1 MEILKPHLKNYLGA
15 IFGAVIS
22 IIVAAGAS
30 LLQPRVLQFI
40 LDNLLKND
48 RQAMFNYG
56 MILIALA
63 VIGVIAGILN
73 VYFAARI
80 AQGVTSDLRE
90 QTYCKI
96 QTFSLSNIEK
106 FSASTLVVRL
116 INDMNQVLNV
126 VMTTF
131 MQVLRMP
138 IMIIGAFVLGII
150 TIPRFWW
157 LQVVMFLAV
166 ALVIGLTFP
175 QLGKM
180 FDRFQKKLDRSNTI
194 AKEAMQGIRV
204 VKSFNQQKNEEV
216 RFGEVSDEMNDLN
229 IKIGYVFSCL
239 LPAFFLVCNVGITAV
254 VYLVGINVENDPSEL
269 AAITSYIGYLMQ
281 MLFTLAFGGMTMA
294 MYARGFVSLGRI
306 KEVLDTK
313 PDLTFD
319 PKAPEV
325 ELDGAVEFD
334 NVSFTYPD
342 AEHETLKNISFKV
355 APGESIGIIG
365 ATGSG
370 KSTLAQLMTRL
381 YDPTS
386 GVVKVGGVDLREVNE
401 SSLRKAV
408 SLVLQKALL
417 FSGKIS
423 DNLRQGDRNATTK
436 DFRWAARIS
445 QAAEFVERYDDQYEH
460 QVEERSANF
469 SGGQKQRL
477 SITRGVVGKPKVLI
491 LDDSTS
497 ALDAKSE
504 KRVKEALEKE
514 LTQTTTF
521 VIAEKI
527 FSVMDADKIMVLDQG
542 QIVALGSHQELLAT
556 SQVYREIYE
565 TQRAKDKIEEGEAVN
580 EGF

>member
-15 IFGAVIS
+15 IIGAVIS

-30 LLQPRVLQFI
+30 LLQPRILQFI

-73 VYFAARI
+73 VYFAARV

-90 QTYCKI
+90 ETYRKI

-138 IMIIGAFVLGII
+138 IMIIGAFVLGIV

-204 VKSFNQQKNEEV
+204 IKSFNQQENEEE

-254 VYLVGINVENDPSEL
+254 VYLVGINVENNPGEL

-319 PKAPEV
+319 PNAPEV
-325 ELDGAVEFD
+325 ELDGTVEFD
-334 NVSFTYPD
+334 NVSFAYPG
-342 AEHETLKNISFKV
+342 AENETLKNISFKV
-355 APGESIGIIG
+355 APGESIGVIG

-401 SSLRKAV
+401 GSLRKAV

-460 QVEERSANF
+460 PVEERSANF

-514 LTQTTTF
+514 LTQTTF

-527 FSVMDADKIMVLDQG
+527 FSVMDADRIMVLDQG
-542 QIVALGSHQELLAT
+542 QIVALGSHQELLAN

-565 TQRAKDKIEEGEAVN
+565 TQRAKDKIEEGEL
-580 EGF
+580 

>member
-15 IFGAVIS
+15 IIGAVIS

-30 LLQPRVLQFI
+30 LLQPRILQFI

-73 VYFAARI
+73 VYFAARV

-90 QTYCKI
+90 ETYRKI

-138 IMIIGAFVLGII
+138 IMIIGAFVLGIV

-204 VKSFNQQKNEEV
+204 IKSFNQQENEEE

-254 VYLVGINVENDPSEL
+254 VYLVGINVENNPGEL

-319 PKAPEV
+319 PNAPEV
-325 ELDGAVEFD
+325 ELDGTVEFD
-334 NVSFTYPD
+334 NVSFAYPG
-342 AEHETLKNISFKV
+342 AENETLKNISFKV
-355 APGESIGIIG
+355 APGESIGVIG

-401 SSLRKAV
+401 GSLRKAV

-460 QVEERSANF
+460 PVEERSANF

-527 FSVMDADKIMVLDQG
+527 FSVMDADRIMVLDQG
-542 QIVALGSHQELLAT
+542 QIVALGSHQELLAD

-565 TQRAKDKIEEGEAVN
+565 TQRAKDKIEEGEL
-580 EGF
+580 

>member
-15 IFGAVIS
+15 IIGAVIS

-30 LLQPRVLQFI
+30 LLQPRILQFI

-73 VYFAARI
+73 VYFAARV
-80 AQGVTSDLRE
+80 AQGVTSDLRGE
-90 QTYCKI
+90 TYRKI

-138 IMIIGAFVLGII
+138 IMIIGAFVLGIV

-204 VKSFNQQKNEEV
+204 IKSFNQQENEEE

-254 VYLVGINVENDPSEL
+254 VYLVGINVENNPGEL

-319 PKAPEV
+319 PNAPEV
-325 ELDGAVEFD
+325 ELDGTVEFD
-334 NVSFTYPD
+334 NVSFAYPG
-342 AEHETLKNISFKV
+342 AENETLKNISFKV
-355 APGESIGIIG
+355 ALGESIGVIG

-401 SSLRKAV
+401 GSLRKAV

-460 QVEERSANF
+460 PVEERSANF

-527 FSVMDADKIMVLDQG
+527 FSVMDADRIMVLDQG
-542 QIVALGSHQELLAT
+542 QIVALGSHQELLAN

-565 TQRAKDKIEEGEAVN
+565 TQRAKDKIEEGEL
-580 EGF
+580 

>member
-15 IFGAVIS
+15 IIGAVIS

-30 LLQPRVLQFI
+30 LLQPRILQFI

-73 VYFAARI
+73 VYFAARV

-90 QTYCKI
+90 ETYRKI

-138 IMIIGAFVLGII
+138 IMIIGAFVLGIV

-204 VKSFNQQKNEEV
+204 IKSFNQQENEEE

-254 VYLVGINVENDPSEL
+254 VYLVGINVENNPGEL

-294 MYARGFVSLGRI
+294 MYARGFISLGRI

-319 PKAPEV
+319 PNAPEV
-325 ELDGAVEFD
+325 ELDGTVEFD
-334 NVSFTYPD
+334 NVSFAYPG
-342 AEHETLKNISFKV
+342 AENETLKNISFKV
-355 APGESIGIIG
+355 APGESIGVIG

-401 SSLRKAV
+401 GSLRKAV

-460 QVEERSANF
+460 PVEERSANF

-527 FSVMDADKIMVLDQG
+527 FSVMDADRIMVLDQG
-542 QIVALGSHQELLAT
+542 QIVALGSHQELLAN

-565 TQRAKDKIEEGEAVN
+565 TQRAKDKIEEGEL
-580 EGF
+580 

>member
-15 IFGAVIS
+15 IIGAVIS

-30 LLQPRVLQFI
+30 LLQPRILQFI

-56 MILIALA
+56 MILITLA

-73 VYFAARI
+73 VYFAARV

-90 QTYCKI
+90 ETYRKI

-138 IMIIGAFVLGII
+138 IMIIGAFVLGIV

-204 VKSFNQQKNEEV
+204 IKSFNQQENEEE

-254 VYLVGINVENDPSEL
+254 VYLVGINVENNPGEL

-319 PKAPEV
+319 PNAPEV
-325 ELDGAVEFD
+325 ELDGTVEFD
-334 NVSFTYPD
+334 NVSFAYPG
-342 AEHETLKNISFKV
+342 AENETLKNISFKV
-355 APGESIGIIG
+355 APGESIGVIG

-401 SSLRKAV
+401 GSLRKAV

-460 QVEERSANF
+460 PVEERSANF

-527 FSVMDADKIMVLDQG
+527 FSVMDADRIMVLDQG
-542 QIVALGSHQELLAT
+542 QIVALGSHQELLAN

-565 TQRAKDKIEEGEAVN
+565 TQRAKDKIEEGEL
-580 EGF
+580 

>member
-15 IFGAVIS
+15 IIGAVIS

-30 LLQPRVLQFI
+30 LLQPRILQFI

-73 VYFAARI
+73 VYFAARV

-90 QTYCKI
+90 ETYRKI

-138 IMIIGAFVLGII
+138 IMIIGAFVLGIV

-204 VKSFNQQKNEEV
+204 IKSFNQQENEEE

-254 VYLVGINVENDPSEL
+254 VYLVGINVENNPGEL

-319 PKAPEV
+319 PNAPEV
-325 ELDGAVEFD
+325 ELDGTVEFD
-334 NVSFTYPD
+334 NVSFAYPG
-342 AEHETLKNISFKV
+342 AENEMLKNISFKV
-355 APGESIGIIG
+355 APGESIGVIG

-401 SSLRKAV
+401 GSLRKAV

-460 QVEERSANF
+460 PVEERSANF

-521 VIAEKI
+521 VITEKI
-527 FSVMDADKIMVLDQG
+527 FSVMDADRIMVLDQG
-542 QIVALGSHQELLAT
+542 QIVALGSHQELLVN
-556 SQVYREIYE
+556 SQVYRDIYE
-565 TQRAKDKIEEGEAVN
+565 TQRAKDKIEEGEL
-580 EGF
+580 

>member
-15 IFGAVIS
+15 IIGAVIS

-30 LLQPRVLQFI
+30 LLQPRILQFI

-56 MILIALA
+56 IILIALA

-73 VYFAARI
+73 VYFAARV

-90 QTYCKI
+90 ETYRKI

-138 IMIIGAFVLGII
+138 IMIIGAFVLGIV

-204 VKSFNQQKNEEV
+204 IKSFNQQENEEE

-254 VYLVGINVENDPSEL
+254 VYLVGINVENNPGEL

-319 PKAPEV
+319 PNAPEV
-325 ELDGAVEFD
+325 ELDGTVEFD
-334 NVSFTYPD
+334 NVSFAYPG
-342 AEHETLKNISFKV
+342 AENEMLKNISFKV
-355 APGESIGIIG
+355 APGESIGVIG

-401 SSLRKAV
+401 GSLRKAV

-460 QVEERSANF
+460 PVEERSANF

-521 VIAEKI
+521 VITEKI
-527 FSVMDADKIMVLDQG
+527 FSVMDADRIMVLDQG
-542 QIVALGSHQELLAT
+542 QIVALGSHQELLVN
-556 SQVYREIYE
+556 SQVYRDIYE
-565 TQRAKDKIEEGEAVN
+565 TQRAKDKIEEGEL
-580 EGF
+580 

>member
-15 IFGAVIS
+15 ILGAVIS

-30 LLQPRVLQFI
+30 LLQPRILQFI

-48 RQAMFNYG
+48 RQAMFKEG
-56 MILIALA
+56 MFLIALA

-73 VYFAARI
+73 VYFAARV
-80 AQGVTSDLRE
+80 AQGVTSDLRQ
-90 QTYCKI
+90 QTYEKI

-138 IMIIGAFVLGII
+138 IMIIGAFVMGIV

-157 LQVVMFLAV
+157 LQVAMFLAV
-166 ALVIGLTFP
+166 LLVIGLTFP

-180 FDRFQKKLDRSNTI
+180 FDRYQKKLDRSNTI
-194 AKEAMQGIRV
+194 AKEVMQGIRV
-204 VKSFNQQKNEEV
+204 IKSFNQQTNEEK
-216 RFGEVSDEMNDLN
+216 RFGEVADDMNDLN

-254 VYLVGINVENDPSEL
+254 VYLVGINVENNPGEL

-334 NVSFTYPD
+334 NVSFAYPG

-355 APGESIGIIG
+355 VPGESIGVIG

-401 SSLRKAV
+401 ASLRKAV

-542 QIVALGSHQELLAT
+542 QLIAWGSHQELLAT

-565 TQRAKDKIEEGEAVN
+565 TQRAKDRIEEGEL
-580 EGF
+580 

>member
-15 IFGAVIS
+15 ILGAVIS

-48 RQAMFNYG
+48 RQAMFKYG

-73 VYFAARI
+73 VYFAARV

-138 IMIIGAFVLGII
+138 IMIIGAFVLGIV

-204 VKSFNQQKNEEV
+204 IKSFNQQKNEEV

-334 NVSFTYPD
+334 NVSFAYPD

-401 SSLRKAV
+401 GSLRKAV

-542 QIVALGSHQELLAT
+542 QLVALGSHQELLAT
-556 SQVYREIYE
+556 SDIYREIYE
-565 TQRAKDKIEEGEAVN
+565 TQRAKDKIEEGEL
-580 EGF
+580 

>member
-15 IFGAVIS
+15 IIGAVIS

-30 LLQPRVLQFI
+30 LLQPRILQFI

-63 VIGVIAGILN
+63 VVGVIAGILN
-73 VYFAARI
+73 VYFAARV

-90 QTYCKI
+90 ETYCKI

-138 IMIIGAFVLGII
+138 IMIIGAFVLGIV

-204 VKSFNQQKNEEV
+204 IKSFNQQENEEE

-254 VYLVGINVENDPSEL
+254 VYLVGINVENNPGEL

-319 PKAPEV
+319 PNAPEV
-325 ELDGAVEFD
+325 ELDGTVEFD
-334 NVSFTYPD
+334 NVTFAYPG
-342 AEHETLKNISFKV
+342 AENETLKNISFKV
-355 APGESIGIIG
+355 APGESIGVIG

-401 SSLRKAV
+401 GSLRKAV

-460 QVEERSANF
+460 PVEERSANF

-497 ALDAKSE
+497 ALDAKLE

-527 FSVMDADKIMVLDQG
+527 FSVMDADRIMVLDQG
-542 QIVALGSHQELLAT
+542 QIVALGSHQELLAN

-565 TQRAKDKIEEGEAVN
+565 TQRAKDKIEEGGN
-580 EGF
+580 

>member
-15 IFGAVIS
+15 ILGAVIS

-30 LLQPRVLQFI
+30 LLQPRILQFI

-48 RQAMFNYG
+48 RQAMFKEG
-56 MILIALA
+56 MLLIALA
-63 VIGVIAGILN
+63 VVGVIAGILN
-73 VYFAARI
+73 VYFAARV
-80 AQGVTSDLRE
+80 AQGVTSDLRQ
-90 QTYCKI
+90 QTYEKI

-138 IMIIGAFVLGII
+138 IMIIGAFVMGIV

-157 LQVVMFLAV
+157 LQVAMFLAV
-166 ALVIGLTFP
+166 LLVIGLTFP

-180 FDRFQKKLDRSNTI
+180 FDRYQKKLDRSNTI

-204 VKSFNQQKNEEV
+204 IKSFNQQTNEEK
-216 RFGEVSDEMNDLN
+216 RFGEVADDMNDLN

-254 VYLVGINVENDPSEL
+254 VYLVGINVGNNPGEL

-334 NVSFTYPD
+334 NVSFAYPG

-355 APGESIGIIG
+355 APGESIGVIG

-401 SSLRKAV
+401 ASLRKAV

-436 DFRWAARIS
+436 DFRWAAKIS

-542 QIVALGSHQELLAT
+542 QIVAWGSHQELLAT
-556 SQVYREIYE
+556 SKVYREIYE
-565 TQRAKDKIEEGEAVN
+565 TQRAKDKIEEGELQ
-580 EGF
+580 

>member
-15 IFGAVIS
+15 ILGAVIS

-30 LLQPRVLQFI
+30 LLQPRILQFI

-48 RQAMFNYG
+48 RQAMFKEG
-56 MILIALA
+56 MLLIALA

-73 VYFAARI
+73 VYFAARV
-80 AQGVTSDLRE
+80 AQGVTSDLRQ
-90 QTYCKI
+90 QTYEKI

-138 IMIIGAFVLGII
+138 IMIIGAFVMGIV

-157 LQVVMFLAV
+157 LQVAMFLAV
-166 ALVIGLTFP
+166 LLVIGLTFP

-180 FDRFQKKLDRSNTI
+180 FDRYQKKLDRSNTI

-204 VKSFNQQKNEEV
+204 IKSFNQQTNEEK
-216 RFGEVSDEMNDLN
+216 RFGEVADDMNDLN

-254 VYLVGINVENDPSEL
+254 VYLVGINVENNPGEL

-334 NVSFTYPD
+334 NVSFVYPG

-355 APGESIGIIG
+355 ASGESIGVIG

-401 SSLRKAV
+401 ASLRKAV

-436 DFRWAARIS
+436 DFRWAAKIS

-542 QIVALGSHQELLAT
+542 QLIALGSHQELLAT

-565 TQRAKDKIEEGEAVN
+565 TQRAKDKIEEGEL
-580 EGF
+580 

>member
-15 IFGAVIS
+15 IIGAVIS

-30 LLQPRVLQFI
+30 LLQPRILQFI

-73 VYFAARI
+73 VYFAARV

-90 QTYCKI
+90 ETYRKI

-138 IMIIGAFVLGII
+138 IMIIGAFVLGIV

-204 VKSFNQQKNEEV
+204 IKSFNQQENEEE

-254 VYLVGINVENDPSEL
+254 VYLVGINVENNPGEL

-319 PKAPEV
+319 PNAPEV
-325 ELDGAVEFD
+325 ELDGTVEFD
-334 NVSFTYPD
+334 NVTFAYPG
-342 AEHETLKNISFKV
+342 AENETLKNISFKV
-355 APGESIGIIG
+355 APGESIGVIG

-401 SSLRKAV
+401 GSLRKAV

-460 QVEERSANF
+460 PVEERSANF

-527 FSVMDADKIMVLDQG
+527 FSVMDADRIMVLDQG
-542 QIVALGSHQELLAT
+542 QIVALGSHQELLAN

-565 TQRAKDKIEEGEAVN
+565 TQRAKDKIEEGEL
-580 EGF
+580 

>member
-15 IFGAVIS
+15 ILGAVIS

-30 LLQPRVLQFI
+30 LLQPRILQFI

-48 RQAMFNYG
+48 RQAMFKEG
-56 MILIALA
+56 MFLIALA

-73 VYFAARI
+73 VYFAARV
-80 AQGVTSDLRE
+80 AQGVTSDLRQ
-90 QTYCKI
+90 QTYEKI

-138 IMIIGAFVLGII
+138 IMIIGAFVMGIV

-166 ALVIGLTFP
+166 LLVIGLTFP

-180 FDRFQKKLDRSNTI
+180 FDRYQKKLDRSNTI

-204 VKSFNQQKNEEV
+204 IKSFNQQTNEEK
-216 RFGEVSDEMNDLN
+216 RFGEVADDMNDLN

-254 VYLVGINVENDPSEL
+254 VYLVGINVENNPGEL

-334 NVSFTYPD
+334 NVSFAYPG

-355 APGESIGIIG
+355 APGESIGVIG

-401 SSLRKAV
+401 ASLRKAV

-436 DFRWAARIS
+436 DFRWAAKIS

-542 QIVALGSHQELLAT
+542 QIVAWGSHQELLAT

-565 TQRAKDKIEEGEAVN
+565 TQRAKDKIEEGEL
-580 EGF
+580 

>member
-15 IFGAVIS
+15 IIGAVIS

-30 LLQPRVLQFI
+30 LLQPRILQFI

-73 VYFAARI
+73 VYFAARV

-90 QTYCKI
+90 ETYRKI

-138 IMIIGAFVLGII
+138 IMIIGAFVLGIV

-204 VKSFNQQKNEEV
+204 IKSFNQQENEEE

-254 VYLVGINVENDPSEL
+254 VYLVGINVENNPSEL

-319 PKAPEV
+319 PNAPEV
-325 ELDGAVEFD
+325 ELDGTVEFD
-334 NVSFTYPD
+334 NVSFAYPG
-342 AEHETLKNISFKV
+342 AENETLKNISFKV
-355 APGESIGIIG
+355 ASGESIGVIG

-401 SSLRKAV
+401 GSLRKAV

-460 QVEERSANF
+460 PVEERSANF

-527 FSVMDADKIMVLDQG
+527 FSVMDADLIMVLDQG
-542 QIVALGSHQELLAT
+542 QIVALGSHQELLAN

-565 TQRAKDKIEEGEAVN
+565 TQRAKDKIEEGEL
-580 EGF
+580 

>member
-15 IFGAVIS
+15 ILGAVIS

-30 LLQPRVLQFI
+30 LLQPRILQFI

-48 RQAMFNYG
+48 RQAMFKEG
-56 MILIALA
+56 MLLIALA

-73 VYFAARI
+73 VYFAARV
-80 AQGVTSDLRE
+80 AQGVTSDLRQQAYE
-90 QTYCKI
+90 KI

-138 IMIIGAFVLGII
+138 IMIIGAFVMGIV
-150 TIPRFWW
+150 TVPRFWW
-157 LQVVMFLAV
+157 LQVAMFLAV
-166 ALVIGLTFP
+166 LLVIGLTFP

-180 FDRFQKKLDRSNTI
+180 FDRYQKKLDRSNTI

-204 VKSFNQQKNEEV
+204 IKSFNQQTNEEK
-216 RFGEVSDEMNDLN
+216 RFGEVADDMNDLN

-254 VYLVGINVENDPSEL
+254 VYLVGINVENNPGEL

-306 KEVLDTK
+306 KEILDTK

-334 NVSFTYPD
+334 NVSFAYPG

-355 APGESIGIIG
+355 APGELIGVIG

-401 SSLRKAV
+401 ASLRKAV

-436 DFRWAARIS
+436 DFRWAAKIS

-477 SITRGVVGKPKVLI
+477 SITRGIVGKPKVLI

-542 QIVALGSHQELLAT
+542 QLIALGSHQELLAT

-565 TQRAKDKIEEGEAVN
+565 TQRAKDKIEEGEL
-580 EGF
+580 

>member
-15 IFGAVIS
+15 ILGAVIS

-30 LLQPRVLQFI
+30 LLQPRILQFI

-48 RQAMFNYG
+48 RQAMFKEG
-56 MILIALA
+56 MLLIALA

-73 VYFAARI
+73 VYFAARV
-80 AQGVTSDLRE
+80 AQGVTSDLRQ
-90 QTYCKI
+90 QTYEKI

-138 IMIIGAFVLGII
+138 IMIIGAFVMGIV

-157 LQVVMFLAV
+157 LQVAMFLAV
-166 ALVIGLTFP
+166 LLVIGLTFP

-180 FDRFQKKLDRSNTI
+180 FDRYQKKLDRSNTI

-204 VKSFNQQKNEEV
+204 IKSFNQQTNEEK
-216 RFGEVSDEMNDLN
+216 RFGEVADDMNDLN

-254 VYLVGINVENDPSEL
+254 VYLVGINVENNPGEL

-306 KEVLDTK
+306 KEILDTK

-334 NVSFTYPD
+334 NVSFAYPG

-355 APGESIGIIG
+355 APGELIGVIG

-401 SSLRKAV
+401 ASLRKAV

-436 DFRWAARIS
+436 DFRWAAKIS

-477 SITRGVVGKPKVLI
+477 SITRGIVGKPKVLI

-556 SQVYREIYE
+556 SQIYREIYE
-565 TQRAKDKIEEGEAVN
+565 TQRAKDKIEEGEL
-580 EGF
+580 

>member
-15 IFGAVIS
+15 ILGAVIS

-30 LLQPRVLQFI
+30 LLQPRILQFI

-48 RQAMFNYG
+48 RQAMFKEG
-56 MILIALA
+56 MLLIALA

-73 VYFAARI
+73 VYFAARV
-80 AQGVTSDLRE
+80 AQGVTSDLRQ
-90 QTYCKI
+90 QTYEKI

-138 IMIIGAFVLGII
+138 IMIIGAFVMGIV

-157 LQVVMFLAV
+157 LQVAMFLAV
-166 ALVIGLTFP
+166 FLVIGLTFP

-180 FDRFQKKLDRSNTI
+180 FDRYQKKLDRSNTV

-204 VKSFNQQKNEEV
+204 IKSFNQQTNEEK
-216 RFGEVSDEMNDLN
+216 RFGEVADDMNDLN

-254 VYLVGINVENDPSEL
+254 VYLVGINVENNPGEL

-334 NVSFTYPD
+334 NVSFAYPGG
-342 AEHETLKNISFKV
+342 EHETLKNISFKV
-355 APGESIGIIG
+355 APGESIGVIG

-401 SSLRKAV
+401 ASLRKAV

-436 DFRWAARIS
+436 DFRWAAKIS

-527 FSVMDADKIMVLDQG
+527 FSVMEADKIMVLDQG
-542 QIVALGSHQELLAT
+542 QVVAWGSHQELLAT
-556 SQVYREIYE
+556 SKVYREIYE
-565 TQRAKDKIEEGEAVN
+565 TQRAKDKIEEGEL
-580 EGF
+580 

>member
-15 IFGAVIS
+15 IIGAVIS

-30 LLQPRVLQFI
+30 LLQPRILQFI

-63 VIGVIAGILN
+63 VVGVIAGILN
-73 VYFAARI
+73 VYFAARV

-90 QTYCKI
+90 ETYRKI

-138 IMIIGAFVLGII
+138 IMIIGAFVLGIV

-204 VKSFNQQKNEEV
+204 IKSFNQQENEEE

-254 VYLVGINVENDPSEL
+254 VYLVGINVENNPGEL

-319 PKAPEV
+319 PNAPEV
-325 ELDGAVEFD
+325 ELDGTVEFD
-334 NVSFTYPD
+334 NVTFAYPG
-342 AEHETLKNISFKV
+342 AENETLKNISFKV
-355 APGESIGIIG
+355 APGESIGVIG

-401 SSLRKAV
+401 GSLRKAV

-460 QVEERSANF
+460 PVEERSANF

-527 FSVMDADKIMVLDQG
+527 FSVMDADRIMVLDQG
-542 QIVALGSHQELLAT
+542 QIVALGSHQELLAN

-565 TQRAKDKIEEGEAVN
+565 TQRAKDKIEEGEL
-580 EGF
+580 

>member
-15 IFGAVIS
+15 ILGAVIS

-30 LLQPRVLQFI
+30 LLQPRILQFI

-48 RQAMFNYG
+48 RQAMFKEG
-56 MILIALA
+56 MLLIALA

-73 VYFAARI
+73 VYFAARV
-80 AQGVTSDLRE
+80 AQGVTSDLRQ
-90 QTYCKI
+90 QTYEKI

-138 IMIIGAFVLGII
+138 IMIIGAFVMGIV

-157 LQVVMFLAV
+157 LQVAMFLAV
-166 ALVIGLTFP
+166 LLVIGLTFP

-180 FDRFQKKLDRSNTI
+180 FDRYQKKLDRSNTI

-204 VKSFNQQKNEEV
+204 IKSFNQQTNEEK
-216 RFGEVSDEMNDLN
+216 RFGEVADDMNDLN

-254 VYLVGINVENDPSEL
+254 VYLVGINVENNPGEL

-334 NVSFTYPD
+334 NVSFAYPG

-355 APGESIGIIG
+355 APGELIGVIG

-401 SSLRKAV
+401 ASLRKAV

-436 DFRWAARIS
+436 DFRWAAKIS

-477 SITRGVVGKPKVLI
+477 SITRGIVGKPKVLI

-542 QIVALGSHQELLAT
+542 QLIALGSHQELLAT

-565 TQRAKDKIEEGEAVN
+565 TQRAKDKIEEGEL
-580 EGF
+580 

>member
-15 IFGAVIS
+15 ILGAVIS

-30 LLQPRVLQFI
+30 LLQPRILQFI

-48 RQAMFNYG
+48 RQAMFKEG
-56 MILIALA
+56 MFLIALA

-73 VYFAARI
+73 VYFAARV
-80 AQGVTSDLRE
+80 AQGVTSDLRQ
-90 QTYCKI
+90 QTYEKI

-138 IMIIGAFVLGII
+138 IMIIGAFVMGIV

-157 LQVVMFLAV
+157 LQVAMFLAV
-166 ALVIGLTFP
+166 LLVIGLTFP

-180 FDRFQKKLDRSNTI
+180 FDRYQKKLDRSNTI

-204 VKSFNQQKNEEV
+204 IKSFNQQTNEEK
-216 RFGEVSDEMNDLN
+216 RFGEVADDMNDLN

-254 VYLVGINVENDPSEL
+254 VYLVGINVENNPGEL

-334 NVSFTYPD
+334 NVSFAYPG

-355 APGESIGIIG
+355 VPGESIGVIG

-401 SSLRKAV
+401 ASLRKAV

-436 DFRWAARIS
+436 DFRWAAKIS

-542 QIVALGSHQELLAT
+542 QLIAWGSHQELLAT

-565 TQRAKDKIEEGEAVN
+565 TQRAKDRIEEGEL
-580 EGF
+580 

>member
-15 IFGAVIS
+15 IIGAVIS

-30 LLQPRVLQFI
+30 LLQPRILQFI
-40 LDNLLKND
+40 LDNLLKNN

-73 VYFAARI
+73 VYFAARV

-90 QTYCKI
+90 ETYRKI

-138 IMIIGAFVLGII
+138 IMIIGAFVLGIV

-204 VKSFNQQKNEEV
+204 IKSFNQQENEEE

-254 VYLVGINVENDPSEL
+254 VYLVGINVENNPGEL

-319 PKAPEV
+319 PNAPEV
-325 ELDGAVEFD
+325 ELDGTVEFD
-334 NVSFTYPD
+334 NVSFAYPG
-342 AEHETLKNISFKV
+342 AENETLKNISFKV
-355 APGESIGIIG
+355 APGESIGVIG

-401 SSLRKAV
+401 GSLRKAV

-460 QVEERSANF
+460 PVEERSANF

-527 FSVMDADKIMVLDQG
+527 FSVMDADRIMVLDQG
-542 QIVALGSHQELLAT
+542 QIVALGSHQELLAN
-556 SQVYREIYE
+556 SQAYREIYE
-565 TQRAKDKIEEGEAVN
+565 TQRAKDKIEEGEL
-580 EGF
+580 

>member
-15 IFGAVIS
+15 ILGAVIS

-30 LLQPRVLQFI
+30 LLQPRILQFI

-48 RQAMFNYG
+48 RQAMFKEG
-56 MILIALA
+56 MFLIALA

-73 VYFAARI
+73 VYFAARV
-80 AQGVTSDLRE
+80 AQGVTSDLRQ
-90 QTYCKI
+90 QTYEKI

-126 VMTTF
+126 VLTTF

-138 IMIIGAFVLGII
+138 IMIIGAFVMGIV

-157 LQVVMFLAV
+157 LQVAMFLAV
-166 ALVIGLTFP
+166 LLVIGLTFP

-180 FDRFQKKLDRSNTI
+180 FDRYQKKLDRSNTI

-204 VKSFNQQKNEEV
+204 IKSFNQQTNEEK
-216 RFGEVSDEMNDLN
+216 RFGEVADDMNDLN

-254 VYLVGINVENDPSEL
+254 VYLVGINVENNPGEL

-334 NVSFTYPD
+334 NVSFAYPG

-355 APGESIGIIG
+355 APGESIGVIG

-401 SSLRKAV
+401 ASLRKAV

-436 DFRWAARIS
+436 DFRWAAKIS

-542 QIVALGSHQELLAT
+542 QIVAWGSHQELLAT

-565 TQRAKDKIEEGEAVN
+565 TQRAKDKIEEGEL
-580 EGF
+580 

>member
-15 IFGAVIS
+15 ILGAVIS

-30 LLQPRVLQFI
+30 LLQPRILQFI

-48 RQAMFNYG
+48 RQAMFKEG
-56 MILIALA
+56 MFLIALA

-73 VYFAARI
+73 VYFAARV
-80 AQGVTSDLRE
+80 AQGVTSDLRQ
-90 QTYCKI
+90 QTYEKI

-138 IMIIGAFVLGII
+138 IMIIGAFVMGIV

-157 LQVVMFLAV
+157 LQVAMFLAV
-166 ALVIGLTFP
+166 LLVIGLTFP

-180 FDRFQKKLDRSNTI
+180 FDRYQKKLDRSNTI

-204 VKSFNQQKNEEV
+204 IKSFNQQTNEEK
-216 RFGEVSDEMNDLN
+216 RFGEVADDMNDLN

-254 VYLVGINVENDPSEL
+254 VYLVGINVENNPGEL

-334 NVSFTYPD
+334 NVSFAYPG

-355 APGESIGIIG
+355 APGESIGVIG

-401 SSLRKAV
+401 ASLRKAV

-423 DNLRQGDRNATTK
+423 DNLRQGDRDATTK
-436 DFRWAARIS
+436 DFRWAAKIA

-477 SITRGVVGKPKVLI
+477 SITRGIVGKPKVLI

-542 QIVALGSHQELLAT
+542 QIVAWGSHQELLAT

-565 TQRAKDKIEEGEAVN
+565 TQRAKDKIEKGEL
-580 EGF
+580 

>member
-15 IFGAVIS
+15 ILGAVIS

-30 LLQPRVLQFI
+30 LLQPRILQFI

-48 RQAMFNYG
+48 RQAMFKDG
-56 MILIALA
+56 MLLIALA

-73 VYFAARI
+73 VYFAARV
-80 AQGVTSDLRE
+80 AQGVTSDLRQ
-90 QTYCKI
+90 QTYEKI

-138 IMIIGAFVLGII
+138 IMIIGAFVMGIV

-157 LQVVMFLAV
+157 LQVAMFLAV
-166 ALVIGLTFP
+166 LLVIGLTFP

-180 FDRFQKKLDRSNTI
+180 FDRYQKKLDRSNTI

-204 VKSFNQQKNEEV
+204 IKSFNQQTNEEK
-216 RFGEVSDEMNDLN
+216 RFGEVADDMNDLN

-254 VYLVGINVENDPSEL
+254 VYLVGINVENNPGEL

-334 NVSFTYPD
+334 NVSFAYPG

-355 APGESIGIIG
+355 APGESIGVIG

-401 SSLRKAV
+401 ASLRKAV

-436 DFRWAARIS
+436 DFRWAAKIS

-542 QIVALGSHQELLAT
+542 QIVAWGSHQELLAT

-565 TQRAKDKIEEGEAVN
+565 TQRAKDKIEEGEL
-580 EGF
+580 

>member
-30 LLQPRVLQFI
+30 LLQPRILQFI

-48 RQAMFNYG
+48 RQAMFKDG
-56 MILIALA
+56 MLLIALA

-73 VYFAARI
+73 VYFAARV
-80 AQGVTSDLRE
+80 AQGVTSDLRQ
-90 QTYCKI
+90 QTYEKI

-138 IMIIGAFVLGII
+138 IMIIGAFVMGIV

-157 LQVVMFLAV
+157 LQVAMFLAV
-166 ALVIGLTFP
+166 LLVIGLTFP

-180 FDRFQKKLDRSNTI
+180 FDRYQKKLDRSNTI

-204 VKSFNQQKNEEV
+204 IKSFNQQTNEEK
-216 RFGEVSDEMNDLN
+216 RFGEVADDMNDLN

-254 VYLVGINVENDPSEL
+254 VYLVGINVENNPGEL

-334 NVSFTYPD
+334 NVSFAYPG

-355 APGESIGIIG
+355 APGESIGVIG

-401 SSLRKAV
+401 ASLRKAV

-436 DFRWAARIS
+436 DFRWAAKIS

-477 SITRGVVGKPKVLI
+477 SITRGIVGKPKVLI

-542 QIVALGSHQELLAT
+542 QLIALGSHQELLAT

-565 TQRAKDKIEEGEAVN
+565 TQRAKDRIEEGEL
-580 EGF
+580 

>member
-15 IFGAVIS
+15 IIGAVIS

-30 LLQPRVLQFI
+30 LLQPRILQFI

-73 VYFAARI
+73 VYFAARV

-90 QTYCKI
+90 ETYRKI

-138 IMIIGAFVLGII
+138 IMIIGAFVLGIV

-204 VKSFNQQKNEEV
+204 IKSFNQQENEEE

-254 VYLVGINVENDPSEL
+254 VYLVGINVENNPGEL

-319 PKAPEV
+319 PNAPEV
-325 ELDGAVEFD
+325 ELDGTVEFD
-334 NVSFTYPD
+334 NVSFAYPG
-342 AEHETLKNISFKV
+342 AENETLKNISFKV
-355 APGESIGIIG
+355 APGESIGVIG

-386 GVVKVGGVDLREVNE
+386 GVVKVGGIDLREVNE
-401 SSLRKAV
+401 GSLRKAV

-460 QVEERSANF
+460 PVEERSANF

-527 FSVMDADKIMVLDQG
+527 FSVMDADRIMVLDQG
-542 QIVALGSHQELLAT
+542 QIVALGSHQELLAN

-565 TQRAKDKIEEGEAVN
+565 TQRAKDKIEEGEL
-580 EGF
+580 

>member
-30 LLQPRVLQFI
+30 LLQPRILQFI

-48 RQAMFNYG
+48 RQAMFKDG
-56 MILIALA
+56 MLLIALA

-73 VYFAARI
+73 VYFAARV
-80 AQGVTSDLRE
+80 AQGVTSDLRQ
-90 QTYCKI
+90 QTYEKI

-138 IMIIGAFVLGII
+138 IMIIGAFVMGIV

-157 LQVVMFLAV
+157 LQVAMFLAV
-166 ALVIGLTFP
+166 LLVIGLTFP

-180 FDRFQKKLDRSNTI
+180 FDRYQKKLDRSNTI

-204 VKSFNQQKNEEV
+204 IKSFNQQTNEEK
-216 RFGEVSDEMNDLN
+216 RFGEVADDMNDLN

-254 VYLVGINVENDPSEL
+254 VYLVGINVENNPGEL

-334 NVSFTYPD
+334 NVSFAYPG
-342 AEHETLKNISFKV
+342 AEHETFKNISFKV
-355 APGESIGIIG
+355 ASGESIGVIG

-401 SSLRKAV
+401 ASLRKAV

-436 DFRWAARIS
+436 DFRWAAKIS

-477 SITRGVVGKPKVLI
+477 SITRGIVGKPKVLI

-542 QIVALGSHQELLAT
+542 QLIALGSHQELLAT

-565 TQRAKDKIEEGEAVN
+565 TQRAKDKIEEGEL
-580 EGF
+580 

>member
-1 MEILKPHLKNYLGA
+1 MEILKLHLKNYLGA
-15 IFGAVIS
+15 IIGAVIS

-30 LLQPRVLQFI
+30 LLQPRILQFI

-73 VYFAARI
+73 VYFAARV

-90 QTYCKI
+90 ETYRKI

-138 IMIIGAFVLGII
+138 IMIIGAFVLGIV

-204 VKSFNQQKNEEV
+204 IKSFNQQENEEE

-254 VYLVGINVENDPSEL
+254 VYLVGINVENNPGEL

-319 PKAPEV
+319 PNAPEV
-325 ELDGAVEFD
+325 ELDGTVEFD
-334 NVSFTYPD
+334 NVSFAYPG
-342 AEHETLKNISFKV
+342 AENETLKNISFKV
-355 APGESIGIIG
+355 APGESIGVIG

-386 GVVKVGGVDLREVNE
+386 GIVKVGGVDLREVNE
-401 SSLRKAV
+401 GSLRKAV

-460 QVEERSANF
+460 PVEERSANF

-527 FSVMDADKIMVLDQG
+527 FSVMDADRIMVLDQG
-542 QIVALGSHQELLAT
+542 QIVALGSHQELLAN

-565 TQRAKDKIEEGEAVN
+565 TQRAKDKIEEGEL
-580 EGF
+580 

>member
-15 IFGAVIS
+15 ILGAVIS
-22 IIVAAGAS
+22 IVVAAGAS
-30 LLQPRVLQFI
+30 LLQPRILQFI

-48 RQAMFNYG
+48 RQAMFKEG
-56 MILIALA
+56 MFLIALA

-73 VYFAARI
+73 VYFAARV
-80 AQGVTSDLRE
+80 AQGVTSDLRQ
-90 QTYCKI
+90 QTYEKI

-138 IMIIGAFVLGII
+138 IMIIGAFVMGIV

-157 LQVVMFLAV
+157 LQVAMFLAV
-166 ALVIGLTFP
+166 LLVIGLTFP

-180 FDRFQKKLDRSNTI
+180 FDRYQKKLDRSNTI

-204 VKSFNQQKNEEV
+204 IKSFNQQTNEEK
-216 RFGEVSDEMNDLN
+216 RFGEVADDMNDLN

-254 VYLVGINVENDPSEL
+254 VYLVGINVENNPGEL

-334 NVSFTYPD
+334 NVSFAYPG

-355 APGESIGIIG
+355 APGESIGVIG

-401 SSLRKAV
+401 ASLRKAV

-436 DFRWAARIS
+436 DFRWAAKIS

-542 QIVALGSHQELLAT
+542 QIVAWGSHQELLAT

-565 TQRAKDKIEEGEAVN
+565 TQRAKDKIEEGEL
-580 EGF
+580 

>member
-15 IFGAVIS
+15 IIGAVIS

-30 LLQPRVLQFI
+30 LLQPRILQFI

-73 VYFAARI
+73 VYFAARV

-90 QTYCKI
+90 ETYRKI

-138 IMIIGAFVLGII
+138 IMIIGAFVLGIV

-166 ALVIGLTFP
+166 ALVIGPTFP

-204 VKSFNQQKNEEV
+204 IKSFNQQENEEE

-254 VYLVGINVENDPSEL
+254 VYLVGINVENNPGEL

-319 PKAPEV
+319 PNAPEV
-325 ELDGAVEFD
+325 ELDGTVEFD
-334 NVSFTYPD
+334 NVSFAYPG
-342 AEHETLKNISFKV
+342 AENETLKNISFKV
-355 APGESIGIIG
+355 APGESIGVIG

-401 SSLRKAV
+401 GSLRKAV

-460 QVEERSANF
+460 PVEERSANF

-527 FSVMDADKIMVLDQG
+527 FSVMDADRIMVLDQG
-542 QIVALGSHQELLAT
+542 QIVALGSHQELLAN

-565 TQRAKDKIEEGEAVN
+565 TQRAKDKIEEGEL
-580 EGF
+580 

>member
-15 IFGAVIS
+15 ILGAVIS

-30 LLQPRVLQFI
+30 LLQPRILQFI

-48 RQAMFNYG
+48 RQAMFKEG
-56 MILIALA
+56 MFLIALA

-73 VYFAARI
+73 VYFAARV
-80 AQGVTSDLRE
+80 AQGVTSDLRQ
-90 QTYCKI
+90 QTYEKI

-138 IMIIGAFVLGII
+138 IMIIGAFVMGIV

-157 LQVVMFLAV
+157 LQVAMFLAV
-166 ALVIGLTFP
+166 LLVIGLTFP

-180 FDRFQKKLDRSNTI
+180 FDRYQKKLDRSNTI

-204 VKSFNQQKNEEV
+204 IKSFNQQTNEEK
-216 RFGEVSDEMNDLN
+216 RFGEVADDMNDLN

-254 VYLVGINVENDPSEL
+254 VYLVGINVENNPGEL

-334 NVSFTYPD
+334 NVSFAYPR

-355 APGESIGIIG
+355 APGESIGVIG

-386 GVVKVGGVDLREVNE
+386 GVVKVGGVDLREINE
-401 SSLRKAV
+401 ASLRKAV

-436 DFRWAARIS
+436 DFRWAAKIS

-542 QIVALGSHQELLAT
+542 QIVAWGSHQELLAT

-565 TQRAKDKIEEGEAVN
+565 TQRAKDKIEEGEL
-580 EGF
+580 

>member
-30 LLQPRVLQFI
+30 LLQPRILQFI

-48 RQAMFNYG
+48 RQAMFKDG
-56 MILIALA
+56 MLLIALA

-73 VYFAARI
+73 VYFAARV
-80 AQGVTSDLRE
+80 AQGVTSDLRQ
-90 QTYCKI
+90 QTYEKI

-138 IMIIGAFVLGII
+138 IMIIGAFVMGIV

-157 LQVVMFLAV
+157 LQVAMFLAV
-166 ALVIGLTFP
+166 LLVIGLTFP

-180 FDRFQKKLDRSNTI
+180 FDRYQKKLDRSNTI

-204 VKSFNQQKNEEV
+204 IKSFNQQTNEEK
-216 RFGEVSDEMNDLN
+216 RFGEVADDMNDLN

-254 VYLVGINVENDPSEL
+254 VYLVGINVENNPGEL

-306 KEVLDTK
+306 KEILDTK

-334 NVSFTYPD
+334 NVSFAYPG

-355 APGESIGIIG
+355 APGESIGVIG

-401 SSLRKAV
+401 ASLRKAV

-436 DFRWAARIS
+436 DFRWAAKIS

-542 QIVALGSHQELLAT
+542 QIIAWGSHQELLAT

-565 TQRAKDKIEEGEAVN
+565 TQRAKDRIEEGEL
-580 EGF
+580 

>member
-15 IFGAVIS
+15 ILGAVIS

-30 LLQPRVLQFI
+30 LLQPRILQFI

-48 RQAMFNYG
+48 RQAMFKEG
-56 MILIALA
+56 MFLIALA

-73 VYFAARI
+73 VYFAARV
-80 AQGVTSDLRE
+80 AQGVTSDLRQ
-90 QTYCKI
+90 QTYEKI

-138 IMIIGAFVLGII
+138 IMIIGAFVMGIV

-157 LQVVMFLAV
+157 LQVAMFLAV
-166 ALVIGLTFP
+166 LLVIGLTFP

-180 FDRFQKKLDRSNTI
+180 FDRYQKKLDRSNTI

-204 VKSFNQQKNEEV
+204 IKSFNQQTNEEK
-216 RFGEVSDEMNDLN
+216 RFGEVADDMNDLN

-254 VYLVGINVENDPSEL
+254 VYLVGINVENNPGEL

-334 NVSFTYPD
+334 NVSFAYPG

-355 APGESIGIIG
+355 APGESIGVIG

-401 SSLRKAV
+401 ASLRKAV

-436 DFRWAARIS
+436 DFRWAAKIS

-542 QIVALGSHQELLAT
+542 QIVAWGSHQELLAT

-565 TQRAKDKIEEGEAVN
+565 TQRAKDRIEEGEL
-580 EGF
+580 

>member
-15 IFGAVIS
+15 ILGAVIS

-30 LLQPRVLQFI
+30 LLQPRILQFI

-48 RQAMFNYG
+48 RQAMFKEG
-56 MILIALA
+56 MFLIALA

-73 VYFAARI
+73 VYFAARV
-80 AQGVTSDLRE
+80 AQGVTSDLRQ
-90 QTYCKI
+90 QTYEKI

-138 IMIIGAFVLGII
+138 IMIIGAFVMGIV

-157 LQVVMFLAV
+157 LQVAMFLAV
-166 ALVIGLTFP
+166 LLVIGLTFP

-180 FDRFQKKLDRSNTI
+180 FDRYQKKLDRSNTI
-194 AKEAMQGIRV
+194 AKEVMQGIRV
-204 VKSFNQQKNEEV
+204 IKSFNQQTNEEK
-216 RFGEVSDEMNDLN
+216 RFGEVADDMNDLN

-254 VYLVGINVENDPSEL
+254 VYLVGINVENNPGEL

-334 NVSFTYPD
+334 NVSFAYPG

-355 APGESIGIIG
+355 APGESIGVIG

-401 SSLRKAV
+401 ASLRKAV

-436 DFRWAARIS
+436 DFRWAAKIS

-542 QIVALGSHQELLAT
+542 QIVAWGSHQELLAT

-565 TQRAKDKIEEGEAVN
+565 TQRAKDKIEEGEL
-580 EGF
+580 

>member
-15 IFGAVIS
+15 IIGAVIS

-30 LLQPRVLQFI
+30 LLQPRILQFI

-56 MILIALA
+56 IILIALA

-73 VYFAARI
+73 VYFAARV

-90 QTYCKI
+90 ETYRKI

-138 IMIIGAFVLGII
+138 IMIIGAFVLGIV

-204 VKSFNQQKNEEV
+204 IKSFNQQENEEE
-216 RFGEVSDEMNDLN
+216 RFGEVSDEMNNLN

-254 VYLVGINVENDPSEL
+254 VYLVGINVENNPGEL

-319 PKAPEV
+319 PNAPEV
-325 ELDGAVEFD
+325 ELDGTVEFD
-334 NVSFTYPD
+334 NVSFAYPG
-342 AEHETLKNISFKV
+342 AENEMLKNISFKV
-355 APGESIGIIG
+355 APGESIGVIG

-401 SSLRKAV
+401 GSLRKAV

-460 QVEERSANF
+460 PVEERSANF

-527 FSVMDADKIMVLDQG
+527 FSVMDADRIMVLDQG
-542 QIVALGSHQELLAT
+542 QIVALGSHQELLAN

-565 TQRAKDKIEEGEAVN
+565 TQRAKDKIEEGEL
-580 EGF
+580 

>member
-15 IFGAVIS
+15 ILGAVIS

-30 LLQPRVLQFI
+30 LLQPRILQFI

-48 RQAMFNYG
+48 RQAMFKEG
-56 MILIALA
+56 MLLIALA
-63 VIGVIAGILN
+63 VVGVIAGILN
-73 VYFAARI
+73 VYFAARV
-80 AQGVTSDLRE
+80 AQGVTSDLRQ
-90 QTYCKI
+90 QTYEKI

-138 IMIIGAFVLGII
+138 IMIIGAFVMGIV

-157 LQVVMFLAV
+157 LQVAMFLAV
-166 ALVIGLTFP
+166 LLVIGLTFP

-180 FDRFQKKLDRSNTI
+180 FDRYQKKLDRSNTI

-204 VKSFNQQKNEEV
+204 IKSFNQQTNEEK
-216 RFGEVSDEMNDLN
+216 RFGEVADDMNDLN

-254 VYLVGINVENDPSEL
+254 VYLVGINVENNPGEL

-334 NVSFTYPD
+334 NVSFAYPG

-355 APGESIGIIG
+355 APGESIGVIG

-401 SSLRKAV
+401 ASLRKAV

-436 DFRWAARIS
+436 DFRWAAKIS

-542 QIVALGSHQELLAT
+542 QIVAWGSHQELLAT
-556 SQVYREIYE
+556 SKVYREIYE
-565 TQRAKDKIEEGEAVN
+565 TQRAKDKIEEGEL
-580 EGF
+580 

>member
-15 IFGAVIS
+15 ILGAVIS

-30 LLQPRVLQFI
+30 LLQPRILQFI

-48 RQAMFNYG
+48 RQAMFKEG
-56 MILIALA
+56 MLLIALA

-73 VYFAARI
+73 VYFAARV
-80 AQGVTSDLRE
+80 AQGVTSDLRQ
-90 QTYCKI
+90 QTYEKI

-138 IMIIGAFVLGII
+138 IMIIGAFVMGIV

-157 LQVVMFLAV
+157 LQVAMFLAV
-166 ALVIGLTFP
+166 LLVIGLTFP

-180 FDRFQKKLDRSNTI
+180 FDRYQKKLDRSNTI

-204 VKSFNQQKNEEV
+204 IKSFNQQTNEEK
-216 RFGEVSDEMNDLN
+216 RFGEVADDMNDLN

-254 VYLVGINVENDPSEL
+254 VYLVGINVENNPGEL

-306 KEVLDTK
+306 KEILDTK

-334 NVSFTYPD
+334 NVSFAYPG

-355 APGESIGIIG
+355 APGELIGVIG

-401 SSLRKAV
+401 ASLRKAV

-436 DFRWAARIS
+436 DFRWAAKIS

-477 SITRGVVGKPKVLI
+477 SITRGIVGKPKVLI

-542 QIVALGSHQELLAT
+542 QIVAWGSHQELLAT
-556 SQVYREIYE
+556 SQIYSEIYE
-565 TQRAKDKIEEGEAVN
+565 TQRAKDKIEEGEL
-580 EGF
+580 